1 MDDST
6 ARIVAAVLTG
16 IATLVAVFAAHRLS
30 ASGDKGKTQTTPEKI
45 EPLPNDKIKAKSK
58 EIIAFIDSAS
68 GLWTPDSEQKW
79 KKVKKEKFSALVGV
93 IDKLSPALGEFLIL
107 LGDQTDQIES
117 SLISDFQYTIP
128 RLISDFEIL
137 KNLEKEKSDLPSDI
151 FNRLSDLQNKLSAL
165 VENLRDKK

>member
-30 ASGDKGKTQTTPEKI
+30 VSRQINKPQDVPQKNASQSP
-45 EPLPNDKIKAKSK
+45 DKIISNSK
-58 EIIAFIDSAS
+58 EIIAYIDSAFEI
-68 GLWTPDSEQKW
+68 WTPASEVKW